1 MTLRIVSLLPSATE
15 IVCALGLRPFLV
27 GRSHECDYPE
37 DVESLPVCTRSRV
50 DSSGSSAEIHASVSA
65 LLEHRTSVYD
75 IEQDLLEELKPT
87 HVVTQIQCEVCA
99 VSASEVHQTLA
110 GWRGVRPEVIS
121 LAAVTVDETFEDILR
136 VGKATTRFDEAARLI
151 TESRRRVEEIERAA
165 QTLPRRRVIGIEW
178 LDPIMGT
185 GNWMPELIVA
195 AGGVDLCSSPGRHAE
210 WLQWEEMNAL
220 KPDLMVLFPCG
231 YPMEKTRGELS
242 QHQRLISMD
251 YPMFIADGSQYF
263 NRPGPRLVDT
273 LEILAE
279 MFHPQQFDFGHRG
292 RAWEVWQS

>member
-1 MTLRIVSLLPSATE
+1 VSLLPSATE
-15 IVCALGLRPFLV
+15 IICALGLRPFLV

-50 DSSGSSAEIHASVSA
+50 DSSGTSAEIHASVSS
-65 LLEHRTSVYD
+65 LLEHRSSVYD
-75 IEQDLLEELKPT
+75 IEQDLLEDLMPT

-99 VSASEVHQTLA
+99 VSETEVHQTLA
-110 GWRGVRPEVIS
+110 DWHGVRPDVIS
-121 LAAVTVDETFEDILR
+121 LAAMTVDETFQDILR
-136 VGKATTRFDEAARLI
+136 VGKATGRFDEAAHVV
-151 TESRRRVEEIERAA
+151 TGSRRQIEEITRSA
-165 QTLPRRRVIGIEW
+165 QMLPRRRVIGIEW

-210 WLQWEEMNAL
+210 WLQWEQIKAA
-220 KPDLMVLFPCG
+220 KPDLLVLFPCG
-231 YPMEKTRGELS
+231 YPMEKTRGELPQS
-242 QHQRLISMD
+242 PRLSALNV
-251 YPMFIADGSQYF
+251 PMLIANGSQYF
-263 NRPGPRLVDT
+263 NRPGPRLVET

-292 RAWEVWQS
+292 RAWDLWQS